1 MALPRCPQTND
12 PMHDEEYRKQFLHVD
27 GSINEGVLWLLQKNN
42 PVGAGGVSGTAG
54 NFIFLCIVV
63 GILYFWMKSQQCFSP
78 RENNT
83 TERLKQMRA
92 LRSLQKL
99 EEEEP

>member
-1 MALPRCPQTND
+1 MALPRYPQTND

-54 NFIFLCIVV
+54 NFIFPVSL
-63 GILYFWMKSQQCFSP
+63 WAFSI
-78 RENNT
+78 
-83 TERLKQMRA
+83 
-92 LRSLQKL
+92 SG
-99 EEEEP
+99 